1 MNNHLTSQTS
11 AARPSPS
18 TASLARLES
27 IGLSINGRTILH
39 DISLELQKNSILT
52 VIGPNGA
59 GKSTLL
65 RILLGLQEADS
76 GSVYR
81 QDNLRIGYVPQR
93 VTIDAQMPLTVRY
106 FIQLGCTHTGK
117 QTRKERTDKLNTVL
131 DEVGAKH
138 VIDQSVQSLSGG
150 EFQRVLLAR
159 ALLREPELLV
169 LDEPAQGVDVNGQSQ
184 LYQLIDKLVEK
195 RGFGVL
201 MVSHDL
207 HLVMAKTDKVLCL
220 NQHICCSG
228 HPEDVSKHPEYMNLF
243 GDLTTTQSIAVY
255 THDHDHEHE
264 LDGHVCPLKDGDKC
278 GAAIHD

>member
-1 MNNHLTSQTS
+1 MNSHLTSQTTS
-11 AARPSPS
+11 TVSPS
-18 TASLARLES
+18 LAAPLASLKNVS
-27 IGLSINGRTILH
+27 LSINGRTILH
-39 DISLELQKNSILT
+39 DISLELQKDSILT

-65 RILLGLQEADS
+65 RILLGLQQADS

-81 QDNLRIGYVPQR
+81 QDNLRIGYVPQK
-93 VTIDAQMPLTVRY
+93 VTIDAQMPLSVRY
-106 FIQLGCTHTGK
+106 FIQLGCVKGIKKGK
-117 QTRKERTDKLNTVL
+117 RDQQDKLNTAL
-131 DEVGAKH
+131 EDVGARH
-138 VIDQSVQSLSGG
+138 VIDQPVQSLSGG

-184 LYQLIDKLVEK
+184 LYQLIDKLVEE

-207 HLVMAKTDKVLCL
+207 HLVMANTDKVLCL

-243 GDLTTTQSIAVY
+243 GDLASTESIAIY

-264 LDGHVCPLKDGDKC
+264 LDGHVCPLRDGEKC
-278 GAAIHD
+278 GAAFHD